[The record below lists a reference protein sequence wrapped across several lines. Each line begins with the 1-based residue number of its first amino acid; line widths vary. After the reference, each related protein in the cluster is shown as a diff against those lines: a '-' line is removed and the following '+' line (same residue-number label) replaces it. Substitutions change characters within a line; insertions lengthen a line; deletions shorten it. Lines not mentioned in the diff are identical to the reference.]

1 LLPKKQQNYEQPRY
15 SEVVQSAYFKQLME
29 EKKRFI
35 LPMTMFFLLFY
46 FSLPIL
52 TAYTDVLNNNA
63 IGDISWA
70 WIFAFAQFIMTW
82 ALCMIYTKRAKRFDE
97 LAEKVI
103 NEMDKEVSS

>member
-1 LLPKKQQNYEQPRY
+1 M
-15 SEVVQSAYFKQLME
+15 A

-35 LPMTMFFLLFY
+35 LPMTVFFLLFY

-52 TAYTDVLNNNA
+52 TAYTDVLNRPL
-63 IGDISWA
+63 IGDITWA

-103 NEMDKEVSS
+103 ADMDKEASS